1 VTIHIVLPVHNRAA
15 VTAEFAAALAR
26 QDVSNYRLLL
36 IDDGCRD
43 DTVERVR
50 SLIAPD
56 RLQVLRGDGK
66 LWWAGALQLGYEHL
80 LMSALADDDAV
91 LIVNDDVGLAPDFL
105 RQGLQLLSEHPDAA
119 IQAVG
124 HDRLTGAIDRGA
136 VVDLMALRFREA
148 TPAEPANCLSTRGL
162 LMRAAVF
169 KASGG
174 FRPQR
179 LPHYLSD
186 YEFTLR
192 LRRLGVRLLSDDR
205 FHATV
210 RLELTGHAGYRRDGL
225 GAFWSEAFSN
235 RAKYNPRHM
244 TWFIV
249 MTCPAWV
256 VPLHLARVW
265 LHFARA
271 ALQAAFNRTAER
283 RA

>member
-1 VTIHIVLPVHNRAA
+1 MIHILLPVHNRAA

-26 QDVSNYRLLL
+26 QDVGDYRLLL

-50 SLIAPD
+50 GLIAPE
-56 RLQVLRGDGK
+56 RLEVLRGDGN
-66 LWWAGALQLGYEHL
+66 LWWAGALQLGYDHL
-80 LMSALADDDAV
+80 LTRTLADDDAV
-91 LIVNDDVGLAPDFL
+91 LILNDDVGLAPDFL
-105 RQGLQLLSEHPDAA
+105 RQGLRVLSEHPHAA

-124 HDRLTGAIDRGA
+124 HDRLTGTIDRGA
-136 VVDLMALRFREA
+136 LVDLVALRFREA

-174 FRPQR
+174 LRPHR

-192 LRRLGVRLLSDDR
+192 LRRQGVQLRSDER

-210 RLELTGHAGYRRDGL
+210 RLEMTGQAGYRRDGL

-244 TWFIV
+244 SWFIL
-249 MTCPAWV
+249 MACPLWV

-265 LHFARA
+265 LHFVRA
-271 ALQAAFNRTAER
+271 ALQAAFSRTSER

>member
-1 VTIHIVLPVHNRAA
+1 MIHIVLPVHNRAA
-15 VTAEFAAALAR
+15 VTAEFATALAR
-26 QDVSNYRLLL
+26 QDISDYRLLL

-50 SLIAPD
+50 SLIAPE
-56 RLQVLRGDGK
+56 RLQVLRGDGD
-66 LWWAGALQLGYEHL
+66 LWWAGALQLGYEYL
-80 LMSALADDDAV
+80 LTSAMSDEDAV

-105 RQGLQLLSEHPDAA
+105 RQGLQVLSEHPDAA

-124 HDRLTGAIDRGA
+124 HDRLTGTIDRGA
-136 VVDLMALRFREA
+136 RVDLVALRFSAA

-162 LMRAAVF
+162 LMRAAAF

-192 LRRLGVRLLSDDR
+192 LRRQGVRLLSDDR
-205 FHATV
+205 FRATV
-210 RLELTGHAGYRRDGL
+210 RLEMTGHTGYRRDGL

-235 RAKYNPRHM
+235 RAKYNPQQM
-244 TWFIV
+244 TQFIL
-249 MTCPAWV
+249 MTCPPWV
-256 VPLHLARVW
+256 MPLHLARVW
-265 LHFARA
+265 MHFTRA
-271 ALQAAFNRTAER
+271 ALQAAFNRTAQR